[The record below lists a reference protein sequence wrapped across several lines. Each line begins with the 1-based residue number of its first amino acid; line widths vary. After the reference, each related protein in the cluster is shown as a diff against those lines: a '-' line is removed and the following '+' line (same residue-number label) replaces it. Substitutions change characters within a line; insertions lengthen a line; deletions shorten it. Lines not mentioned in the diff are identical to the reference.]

1 MATTII
7 KSQVESAIARLRD
20 LPTRESD
27 RLSRRAA
34 VAEMRQEI
42 QAALGRGYTLEEV
55 AKLLSQTDPGF
66 SGLAL
71 STLRTYLRADRDRAA
86 VATARKNT
94 KKPRP
99 TPSRTPPA
107 PSVNSATEPRQKP
120 MGIPARTNAGL
131 REDI

>member
-1 MATTII
+1 MMATTII

-66 SGLAL
+66 AGLAL

-86 VATARKNT
+86 TATARKNT
-94 KKPRP
+94 AKPKHAP
-99 TPSRTPPA
+99 PRTPPSPVAATPRA
-107 PSVNSATEPRQKP
+107 PVLGAPR
-120 MGIPARTNAGL
+120 TTAGL
-131 REDI
+131 REDV